1 MMNVGESTNTN
12 DALRV
17 QTVRDDVDQ
26 QRVDIRAVSFG
37 KTFVDTTNSRLEKQ
51 RDCLLRNRRNDI
63 CIECD
68 DVKTMFADE

>member
-1 MMNVGESTNTN
+1 MMNVGESVNTN

-51 RDCLLRNRRNDI
+51 RDCLLYNRRNDVR
-63 CIECD
+63 IECD
-68 DVKTMFADE
+68 HVKRMFTDE